1 MKVIGS
7 RGLIPLLGASLVLSC
22 SAMPEE
28 DRSSATSSQA
38 SISIDGSSTVYPLS
52 SEVVEELKFE
62 RGADAPD
69 ISVEFSGTGGGFR
82 KFCANQMD
90 INGAS
95 RPILQDEIDT
105 CTKNGVEYIELPVAF
120 DALTVV
126 VHEANDWADDI
137 TIEELK
143 AIWEPEA
150 EGKITRWNQ
159 VRADWPDRP
168 LTLYGADVDS
178 GTYDYF
184 TEAVVGDAAETRQ
197 DYTDES
203 DDYRIIRGVRS
214 DPDALGFFGF
224 AYYQESQGTLKAL
237 AIDYEDGP
245 VEPSD
250 ETVRSG
256 AYRPLTRPLFIYV
269 NTERL
274 EANPALQEFVAYYL
288 TNATFLALLVGYT
301 PLPAEAYAAISERY
315 EQRIVGTVFAGK
327 APTDLTLEALT
338 TLEQ

>member
-1 MKVIGS
+1 MKVIGN
-7 RGLIPLLGASLVLSC
+7 RGLIPLLGASLLLSC
-22 SAMPEE
+22 SAPPEE
-28 DRSSATSSQA
+28 SSAPSGSSQA
-38 SISIDGSSTVYPLS
+38 LITIDGSSTVHPLS

-62 RGADAPD
+62 RGTDAPE

-82 KFCANQMD
+82 KFCANQTD

-95 RPILQDEIDT
+95 RPISQDEIGL
-105 CTKNGVEYIELPVAF
+105 CVENGVEYIELPIAF

-126 VHEANDWADDI
+126 VHEDNDWADDI

-143 AIWEPEA
+143 TVWEPEA

-168 LTLYGADVDS
+168 LKLYGADIDS

-184 TEAVVGDAAETRQ
+184 AEAIVGNPAETRQ
-197 DYTDES
+197 DYTAES
-203 DDYRIIRGVRS
+203 DDYRIVRGVRS

-237 AIDYEDGP
+237 AINYGDGA

-256 AYRPLTRPLFIYV
+256 EYRPLTRPLFLYV
-269 NTERL
+269 SKERL
-274 EANPALQEFVAYYL
+274 ETNPELQEFVVYYL
-288 TNATFLALLVGYT
+288 ANAPFLARTVGYT
-301 PLPAEAYAAISERY
+301 PLPPEAYAAISDRY
-315 EQRIVGTVFAGK
+315 EQRVVGTVFEGA

-338 TLEQ
+338 NLEQ